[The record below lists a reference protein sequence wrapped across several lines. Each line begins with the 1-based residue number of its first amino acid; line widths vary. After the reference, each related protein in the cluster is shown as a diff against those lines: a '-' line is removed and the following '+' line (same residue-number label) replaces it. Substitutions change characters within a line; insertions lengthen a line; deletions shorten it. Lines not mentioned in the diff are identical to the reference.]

1 MTDQVTLV
9 EHGMPNVVDC
19 GPIVIK
25 KITTCAFDEAGN
37 FDSTLDMSTITD
49 RTSLKI
55 EKANKDEF
63 IEYINTITY
72 LIKDGIPMVRMDN
85 NRIGLDQSKAE
96 NKLTSDEFFQKYK

>member
-9 EHGMPNVVDC
+9 EHGMPNVVDA

-25 KITTCAFDEAGN
+25 KMTTCAFDEAGN

-49 RTSLKI
+49 RTSLKV
-55 EKANKDEF
+55 EKTNKDEF

-72 LIKDGIPMVRMDN
+72 IIKDGIPIVKMYN
-85 NRIGLDQSKAE
+85 NRMGLDQSKVE
-96 NKLTSDEFFQKYK
+96 NKLTSDEFFLKYK